1 MHEDMSYSTDLGLTD
16 WELEQAKLDE
26 LYSYDKDEPWWQ
38 RQVRVINKSNLNK
51 MSKIKSSA
59 EAYALG
65 QINLQQLEEV
75 CGGPVPQVVQNYIS
89 SYTKEFNA
97 YQAYRKARS
106 ETAISD
112 ILLQS
117 YIQRQ
122 EQLPLNPAALII
134 FQNGVK
140 AAVVGCSKDVMKDWL
155 KRHPE
160 VHAYHDLRVE
170 DTFYVINYVD
180 LQYRYENETI

>member
-1 MHEDMSYSTDLGLTD
+1 MSYITDSGLTD
-16 WELEQAKLDE
+16 WELKQAQLDE
-26 LYSYDKDEPWWQ
+26 LYSFDPDEPWYH
-38 RQVRVINKSNLNK
+38 RQVLVTNKSNLNK

-89 SYTKEFNA
+89 SYTKEFNT
-97 YQAYRKARS
+97 YQAYRKAKS

-117 YIQRQ
+117 YLQRQ
-122 EQLPLNPAALII
+122 EQLPLHPAALIV

-160 VHAYHDLRVE
+160 VSVYHDLRVG
-170 DTFYVINYVD
+170 DTFYVVNYVD
-180 LQYRYENETI
+180 LQYRYEHETV